1 MNDKGKWYEYF
12 EHDKIV
18 WLHNGDSNMPHVVLR
33 SGLHSG
39 GYFNSSSVTGT
50 PWILMSVV
58 NDLLVRLKNAGLR
71 LSDLHYVI
79 GPAMGA
85 ITLAYEL
92 ARQCSTQFHRVGT
105 AYAEKCS
112 RGGEPAMRFPRHC
125 IPESAGVLVAE
136 DTITTGG
143 SVLHVFEA
151 LRKMGIEPMPMVV
164 TILNR
169 SGKQALSERGPSII
183 SLIDE
188 YMPTWTPAECPLCK
202 AGSLALKEPKTTR
215 DWDRLIGK

>member
-1 MNDKGKWYEYF
+1 MADSKTWLDYF
-12 EHDKIV
+12 IHNKMMWIHD
-18 WLHNGDSNMPHVVLR
+18 GDSTKPHVVLR

-39 GYFNSSSVTGT
+39 GYFNSTLVTQC
-50 PWILMSVV
+50 PRILEDVV
-58 NDLLVRLKNAGLR
+58 RHIQEMLHNAGT
-71 LSDLHYVI
+71 DFNNIDWVV

-85 ITLAYEL
+85 VTLAYEV
-92 ARQCSTQFHRVGT
+92 ARQCSYSHHHINT

-125 IPESAGVLVAE
+125 IRKSAGVLVAE

-143 SVLHVFEA
+143 SVLNVFEA

-169 SGKQALSERGPSII
+169 SGKQALSMRGPSII

-188 YMPTWTPAECPLCK
+188 YMPTWTPTDCPLCR
-202 AGSLALKEPKTTR
+202 AGSPALKEPKTIE